1 MHEIRVF
8 ILIVLSILFQI
19 LIFLL
24 IPLVSADMS
33 TYGFGA
39 FF

>member
-8 ILIVLSILFQI
+8 ILIVLSVLFRV

-24 IPLVSADMS
+24 IRLVSADVS